1 MKLQL
6 SRIILI
12 PLFLT
17 GTTYAFPGRRFIG
30 AMKNLVGQA
39 FAGIRQH
46 HRKKRRESEAARVP
60 FVFVKTHKTG
70 STTVAAV
77 LRSTAT
83 RRGYHCFIPPVG
95 LASHVWSWDAPI
107 YRRILEEDIL
117 TGGKFD
123 CWSVHST
130 LTRDL
135 ITQAITPRPLI
146 IISIR
151 EPFRDWPV
159 PSSTTEGNMSASFEA
174 WVNGSTWALGYN
186 VTVKGW
192 HKSIRDAMLYPNI
205 TALCKI
211 DGSPQLG
218 FNGMSSQLLP
228 YFQNGQDA
236 GCLRSLN
243 LMLDAVRRGKVAT
256 VILEHFDLSLVLL
269 HRRLRWFNTQQVP
282 QEPEFDDTFRI
293 SDFEPASTLRRFH
306 DMAYIKLNEGL
317 RMHEK
322 VPKVKLPAEK
332 SLKQMNYVAMRIQ
345 TPVALNFAVSE
356 ATKLRVRLLGWRD
369 DLLYENAVSY
379 LESASRAVLEPTTG
393 PMVKRIPDPEEETRY
408 ERAPLWGIQSERRG
422 PKNDYTPSC
431 QLMAKIGNDRD
442 VAMKRLDEIF
452 AGIQSS
458 RSRTRAA
465 AASRATEDEA
475 SDVDNDTYFFI
486 DCYWNISRKEQ
497 HGKAVSLEMDLQALS
512 DGRRDLLYACEKMKN
527 KTALAL
533 RATRN
538 ESKAHVFMDE
548 HREEDFDV
556 AHGEEKREEALLAT
570 CKELSWDDKTW
581 AQQRRLKRNETL
593 ISSNSTLE
601 ATLTAAALA
610 SLPLRMTCEI
620 QHQTWLPAGK
630 WQAVPCEAAHY
641 ESPHGIP
648 NGGDAGVPEFPVALI
663 PASLGDLDDGCQ
675 HSEFA
680 PSRSEG
686 VANMN
691 LTRVVRRGGC
701 SFTRKGAVAQALGFA
716 ALMIVDVQ
724 HAEAHVAISA
734 QIQIS
739 SAWAEERNSSEVEA
753 NSATPESVSYKVSSK
768 DLRDELV
775 AGPADDAGQAALDA
789 AVRTDAP
796 PLLPPMISGREKS
809 DFLDAILNVSIPV
822 VMIGSLQPF
831 PINNT
836 ARAEYPSVGDLI
848 SSFSG
853 AIAVRVHLQRE
864 SVSAVRNL
872 ARSFGDLDIQVQRS
886 LGENMKFGIPSPD

>member
-1 MKLQL
+1 
-6 SRIILI
+6 
-12 PLFLT
+12 
-17 GTTYAFPGRRFIG
+17 
-30 AMKNLVGQA
+30 
-39 FAGIRQH
+39 
-46 HRKKRRESEAARVP
+46 
-60 FVFVKTHKTG
+60 
-70 STTVAAV
+70 
-77 LRSTAT
+77 
-83 RRGYHCFIPPVG
+83 
-95 LASHVWSWDAPI
+95 
-107 YRRILEEDIL
+107 
-117 TGGKFD
+117 
-123 CWSVHST
+123 
-130 LTRDL
+130 
-135 ITQAITPRPLI
+135 
-146 IISIR
+146 
-151 EPFRDWPV
+151 
-159 PSSTTEGNMSASFEA
+159 MSASFEA

-306 DMAYIKLNEGL
+306 DMAYIKLNEGRSYARKSSKSQATGGEVVKADEFL
-317 RMHEK
+317 YH
-322 VPKVKLPAEK
+322 PKFSEE
-332 SLKQMNYVAMRIQ
+332 SYVAMRIQ

-379 LESASRAVLEPTTG
+379 LESASRACWNRPQGRTQG
-393 PMVKRIPDPEEETRY
+393 RVKRIPDPEEETRY

-610 SLPLRMTCEI
+610 SLPLRMSCEI
-620 QHQTWLPAGK
+620 THTTEGILGASGKHQTWLPAGK

-675 HSEFA
+675 HNPEFA

-701 SFTRKGAVAQALGFA
+701 SFTRKGAVAQASGFA

-739 SAWAEERNSSEVEA
+739 SAWAEERNSLEVEA
-753 NSATPESVSYKVSSK
+753 NSATAESVSYKVSSK

-886 LGENMKFGIPSPD
+886 LGENMKFGIPSPG